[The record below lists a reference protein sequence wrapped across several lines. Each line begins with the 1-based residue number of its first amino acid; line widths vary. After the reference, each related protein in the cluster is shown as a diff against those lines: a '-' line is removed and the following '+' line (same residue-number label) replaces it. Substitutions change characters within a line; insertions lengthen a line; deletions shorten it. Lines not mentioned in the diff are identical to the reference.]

1 MKAATLSRAKSMIPL
16 LVPCLSVPFAGLTI
30 WPGNGSKMLSGKGK
44 DKDEGAQNYRQD
56 WFTLVAFAGTMA
68 VLLWLK
74 F

>member
-1 MKAATLSRAKSMIPL
+1 MIPL

-30 WPGNGSKMLSGKGK
+30 GLAMEARCYRGQGK
-44 DKDEGAQNYRQD
+44 DKDEVHKITGKD
-56 WFTLVAFAGTMA
+56 WFTLVAFAGTVA